1 MVKAKSVASSRAN
14 SKASLGREAKVA
26 EGRRLTPIT
35 WRSLSDLVTEK
46 LRRAIINGTMKP
58 GQRIVEE
65 DVAETMQ
72 TSRGPVRDAIGR
84 LEYEG
89 LILREPN
96 KGAVVATLST
106 EDFLEVW
113 SLRAVL
119 EPLGIR
125 TLVMRKPKEE
135 ELHTLVETVEEL
147 SACLAT
153 DEFSMEQAVD
163 IDVRFHEELMRLSGH
178 RRLLTCWQS
187 LKSQIWFLVFSRNVL
202 ERNGFPRQAD
212 NYHMEIVNAIRAGDA
227 DKAQESMKFHL
238 GEMCED
244 LLEKGA
250 FRRRKK

>member
-1 MVKAKSVASSRAN
+1 MASARNTSSKKAAG
-14 SKASLGREAKVA
+14 KADVA
-26 EGRRLTPIT
+26 ESKGAENRRLTPIK
-35 WRSLSDLVTEK
+35 WMSLSDLVTEK

-72 TSRGPVRDAIGR
+72 TSRGPVRDAISR

-125 TLVMRKPKEE
+125 SLVIRKPKEE
-135 ELHTLVETVEEL
+135 ELSTLIDTVKEL

-153 DEFSMEQAVD
+153 ENFSMELAVD

-202 ERNGFPRQAD
+202 ERNEFPRQAD
-212 NYHMEIVNAIRAGDA
+212 TYHMSIINAIREGDA
-227 DKAQESMKFHL
+227 DKAQEELKWHL

-244 LLEKGA
+244 ILEKGA
-250 FRRRKK
+250 FRRTKK